1 MTINI
6 PASYIKI
13 DCRECLASVTHLA
26 VPASPK
32 RCCSNILCM
41 TSTDHCDIF
50 FQFCYVYFSCSKI
63 ELFRS
68 KLGIAFS
75 SVFTVLSSI
84 LMSLG
89 LSGLSLDMNSKMC
102 VVPYLVA
109 FISLENILVIT
120 RFISILLKQCFN
132 VNVRSCIYD
141 VRKFFLVFDALTVL

>member
-1 MTINI
+1 M
-6 PASYIKI
+6 
-13 DCRECLASVTHLA
+13 
-26 VPASPK
+26 
-32 RCCSNILCM
+32 
-41 TSTDHCDIF
+41 
-50 FQFCYVYFSCSKI
+50 QFCYVYFSCSKI
-63 ELFRS
+63 ELVRS

-120 RFISILLKQCFN
+120 REAIKVASCYAIISYLAHSFN
-132 VNVRSCIYD
+132 KTTEGCSINQ
-141 VRKFFLVFDALTVL
+141 VFV

>member
-1 MTINI
+1 M
-6 PASYIKI
+6 
-13 DCRECLASVTHLA
+13 
-26 VPASPK
+26 
-32 RCCSNILCM
+32 
-41 TSTDHCDIF
+41 
-50 FQFCYVYFSCSKI
+50 YFSCSKI
-63 ELFRS
+63 ELVRS

-120 RFISILLKQCFN
+120 REVHYRVTIRVVSNLP
-132 VNVRSCIYD
+132 
-141 VRKFFLVFDALTVL
+141 LTS